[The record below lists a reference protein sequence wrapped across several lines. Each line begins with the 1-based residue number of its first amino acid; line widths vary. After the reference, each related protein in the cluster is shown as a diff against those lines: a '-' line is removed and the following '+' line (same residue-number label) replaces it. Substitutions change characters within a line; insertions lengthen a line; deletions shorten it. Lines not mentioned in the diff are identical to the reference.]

1 MCIICSR
8 NNRSRREFLLIVSQC
23 AADTI
28 YAVAFIFIAAHRL
41 HLAAS
46 ESPMSVNFLISS
58 IFPLWYMSSRSAYT
72 ASLIAVPY
80 GLSSAVLVTN
90 YALLWSDKIRV
101 SALCL
106 VAAGAVHPVSYGIM
120 ITIRL
125 LSNSG
130 SAVVY
135 FSIIAYMTSIHNR
148 TLLTISPSQKR
159 LHRTAKFTLGMV
171 MLNSISLLFI
181 PDVLLLIN
189 PFNIAQKYAPF
200 LYSLTLTKVGVLQQN
215 FYVVI

>member
-1 MCIICSR
+1 
-8 NNRSRREFLLIVSQC
+8 
-23 AADTI
+23 
-28 YAVAFIFIAAHRL
+28 
-41 HLAAS
+41 
-46 ESPMSVNFLISS
+46 
-58 IFPLWYMSSRSAYT
+58 
-72 ASLIAVPY
+72 
-80 GLSSAVLVTN
+80 
-90 YALLWSDKIRV
+90 
-101 SALCL
+101 
-106 VAAGAVHPVSYGIM
+106 M

-200 LYSLTLTKVGVLQQN
+200 LYSLTLTKAIVN
-215 FYVVI
+215 FIIYLTCYREIRGILFRTLCRRISPKKVSGNISSIRITVRNQRRPPQSERNVHKF